1 MRPKLDINKL
11 KTLPTVEDLFEKDYG
26 MKGSVKRDEFDAKS
40 RAWYYAE
47 VLKNARKTAGL
58 TLKQLAE
65 KIGKKR
71 EYVAMLERGETDM
84 QLSTFIMISEAV
96 GLKFGLTY

>member
-47 VLKNARKTAGL
+47 VLKNARKTAGI
-58 TLKQLAE
+58 TQTAPHKNCNPQ
-65 KIGKKR
+65 IH
-71 EYVAMLERGETDM
+71 
-84 QLSTFIMISEAV
+84 
-96 GLKFGLTY
+96 

>member
-47 VLKNARKTAGL
+47 VLKNARKTAGI
-58 TLKQLAE
+58 TQKQLAE

-71 EYVAMLERGETDM
+71 EYVAMLEKGETDM

-96 GLKFGLTY
+96 GLKFALTY